1 MLNRPVLLSQTFA
14 SRSEEETEKLG
25 RALGRCLQP
34 GDVIGLVGELGAGK
48 TAFVRGVAKGARV
61 PAGMPVNSPT
71 FTIMNLYDAPDLGIC
86 HLDLYRL
93 PGMEEWEGVGVP
105 ELLRSG
111 RALLV
116 EWADRFPEHLP
127 EETVWVTLNLVSENE
142 RILEIRGHT
151 EEAVELIGQWRGE
164 IGSED
169 PPR

>member
-1 MLNRPVLLSQTFA
+1 MLNRPVLLTTTFA
-14 SRSEEETEKLG
+14 SRSEEETERLG
-25 RALGRCLQP
+25 QALGRCLEP

-48 TAFVRGVAKGARV
+48 TAFVRGVAKGANV

-127 EETVWVTLNLVSENE
+127 PETVWVTLNLISEHE
-142 RILEIRGHT
+142 RSVELRGHSQA
-151 EEAVELIGQWRGE
+151 AVELMKQWCEE
-164 IGSED
+164 IGSEYPD
-169 PPR
+169 R